1 MGLSPHKCTGPESM
15 PEGVPTDFA
24 VLSFPGDPEAAG
36 WGTSVSSHISL
47 VNAVG
52 HCAPLYDGE
61 GG

>member
-36 WGTSVSSHISL
+36 
-47 VNAVG
+47 
-52 HCAPLYDGE
+52 
-61 GG
+61 